1 MNPKNIVKIILDE
14 IKVINKDYN
23 KLYVNV
29 DDLEDGNGFLRLLA
43 MQDFNQVIFYEAIYP
58 LDLCYQIL
66 DILAESKYS
75 IIDFTM
81 K

>member
-1 MNPKNIVKIILDE
+1 MNPKNIAKIILDE

-43 MQDFNQVIFYEAIYP
+43 MQDFNQ
-58 LDLCYQIL
+58 L
-66 DILAESKYS
+66 
-75 IIDFTM
+75 
-81 K
+81 

>member
-1 MNPKNIVKIILDE
+1 MNPDIVKIILDE

-58 LDLCYQIL
+58 LDICYQIL
-66 DILAESKYS
+66 DILAESKYN
-75 IIDFTM
+75 IVDFTM
-81 K
+81 R

>member
-1 MNPKNIVKIILDE
+1 MNPDIEKIIFDE

-43 MQDFNQVIFYEAIYP
+43 MQDFNHFIVFEAIYS
-58 LDLCYQIL
+58 LEVCYQIL
-66 DILAESKYS
+66 DILSESKYN
-75 IIDFTM
+75 IVDFTM
-81 K
+81 R